1 MHNTTIEEDG
11 HGHGHADDIFGT
23 ATYEAPEREK
33 KIFEP
38 WHKPRK
44 QFVRHHQ
51 WCTQIKLLLDDMQP
65 DDNTLKYLGLPGN
78 DLLDLRHFHTHV
90 CEPRQMR
97 LRFLGF
103 NRGAKPGCESQT
115 DSSVSLDEVLKL
127 SKIHPLSE
135 VIWDD
140 FCLIADENSKAW
152 NKTKDSG
159 PYDIINLDLCDGF
172 GAHEPGTLDNTHYNA
187 VNRLMS
193 LQAKNK
199 RPWLLF
205 LTTRSDNKNVNAD
218 VLQRLLGK
226 YVQNLA
232 ECAPFKDASAQ
243 IFSIGD
249 EAELMKAVGTPD
261 GHLAVFLVGICKW
274 LLGIAVQHPP
284 SKVEVKSVIGY
295 RVDAEALHDDLISLA
310 IRFEPTFAPAT
321 DPLGL
326 ANAPVA
332 RLSECSLSAKA
343 VKRLGRR
350 KCADEILAEDVNL
363 LNEMIASTASLL
375 ELARYDVRAYY
386 KWLQA
391 N

>member
-1 MHNTTIEEDG
+1 MQNTLEEGNGD
-11 HGHGHADDIFGT
+11 GHADDIFGT

-33 KIFEP
+33 KTFQP
-38 WHKPRK
+38 WHRPRK

-51 WCTQIKLLLDDMQP
+51 WCTQVNLLLDDIQP
-65 DDNTLKYLGLPGN
+65 DGNTLRYLGLPGN

-90 CEPRQMR
+90 CEPRKIR

-103 NRGAKPGCESQT
+103 NSSANPRSESQT
-115 DSSVSLDEVLKL
+115 DINVSLDEVKKL
-127 SKIHPLSE
+127 SAIDPLSK

-152 NKTKDSG
+152 NETKDSG

-172 GAHEPGTLDNTHYNA
+172 GAHEPGTLNNTHYNA

-199 RPWLLF
+199 RPWLFF
-205 LTTRSDNKNVNAD
+205 LTTRSDNKNVNPD
-218 VLQRLLGK
+218 LLQKLLGK
-226 YVQNLA
+226 YAQNLA
-232 ECAPFKDASAQ
+232 DCAPFKEASAE

-249 EAELMKAVGTPD
+249 ESELKKAIDTPD

-274 LLGIAVQHPP
+274 VLGIAVQHPP

-295 RVDAEALHDDLISLA
+295 RVDAKAMHDDLISLA
-310 IRFEPTFAPAT
+310 LRFEPIFAPAA

-326 ANAPVA
+326 ANTPAALPN
-332 RLSECSLSAKA
+332 ECDLSAKA
-343 VKRLGRR
+343 VKRLGKR
-350 KCADEILAEDVNL
+350 KCADEILAADANL
-363 LNEMIASTASLL
+363 LNEMVTSTASLL
-375 ELARYDVRAYY
+375 ALARYDVEAYY
-386 KWLQA
+386 EWLKT